1 MSRKKIQIVET
12 RCKTLLT
19 CRPGNELP
27 FRWDINIYRGCQHG
41 CPYCFARYTHE
52 FLNESVFDFEKKIF
66 VKVNAPEILDY
77 EISRP
82 TWQHEIISFGNVTD
96 AYQPT
101 EWKYQLT
108 RQCLKVLLK
117 HWTPVTILTKSPLVL
132 RDTDVLREIGDST
145 FCNIAFSI
153 TTSDDTLRKKIE
165 PHAPS
170 VTKRWEAATQ
180 LKRHGFRV
188 GVLMMPILPFITDT
202 EENIEGVIK
211 TAVETGIDY
220 LFYGMLH
227 LRSSAYK
234 RFMPF
239 LRVENSDVFLK
250 YCKPYQHLAYLED
263 EFSKPIFDRVE
274 AIMAKYNFKNK
285 PSDQVWTW
293 KIPAGEQLTLWDS
306 SFERVSSKTGFPKQV
321 SNEECVAT
329 GELT

>member
-27 FRWDINIYRGCQHG
+27 FRWDVNIYRGCQHG

-52 FLNESVFDFEKKIF
+52 FLNEPVFNFEKKIF
-66 VKVNAPEILDY
+66 VKVNAPEILDC
-77 EISRP
+77 ELSRP
-82 TWQHEIISFGNVTD
+82 TWQHEIISLGNVTD
-96 AYQPT
+96 TYQPI
-101 EWKYQLT
+101 ERKYQLT

-117 HWTPVTILTKSPLVL
+117 HQTPVTILTKSPLVL
-132 RDTDVLREIGDST
+132 RDVDVLREIRDST

-153 TTSDDTLRKKIE
+153 TTSDDTLRKRIE

-170 VTKRWEAATQ
+170 VTKRWETATE
-180 LKRHGFRV
+180 LKHHGFRV

-202 EENIEGVIK
+202 EENIDGVIRM
-211 TAVETGIDY
+211 AVETGIDY
-220 LFYGMLH
+220 FFYGMLH

-239 LRVENSDVFLK
+239 LRAEHRDAFFK
-250 YCKPYQHLAYLED
+250 YCTLYRHLAYLDD
-263 EFSKPIFDRVE
+263 EFSKPIFNRIE
-274 AIMAKYNFKNK
+274 AIMANYNFKNK

-293 KIPAGEQLTLWDS
+293 KIPTGEQLTLWND
-306 SFERVSSKTGFPKQV
+306 SFERIDRSEPRKKVSCEKGVTTGGP
-321 SNEECVAT
+321 S
-329 GELT
+329 

>member
-1 MSRKKIQIVET
+1 
-12 RCKTLLT
+12 
-19 CRPGNELP
+19 
-27 FRWDINIYRGCQHG
+27 
-41 CPYCFARYTHE
+41 
-52 FLNESVFDFEKKIF
+52 VFGFEKKIF

-96 AYQPT
+96 TYQPI
-101 EWKYQLT
+101 ERKYQLT

-117 HWTPVTILTKSPLVL
+117 HQTPVTILTKSPLLL
-132 RDTDVLREIGDST
+132 RDVDVLQEIRDST

-165 PHAPS
+165 PYAPS
-170 VTKRWEAATQ
+170 VTKRWEATAE
-180 LKRHGFRV
+180 LKRQGFRV

-211 TAVETGIDY
+211 MAVETGIDY
-220 LFYGMLH
+220 FFYGMLH

-239 LRVENSDVFLK
+239 LRAEHRDAFFK
-250 YCKPYQHLAYLED
+250 YCTLYQRSAYLED
-263 EFSKPIFDRVE
+263 EFSKLIFNRIE

-293 KIPAGEQLTLWDS
+293 KIPASEQLTLWDD
-306 SFERVSSKTGFPKQV
+306 SFEKVGQRELTKRVSHEK
-321 SNEECVAT
+321 CVAT
-329 GELT
+329 GDLL